1 MLELAFYVGLY
12 TTHISGSGWNEDNRL
27 VAVEVESIV
36 VGHMV
41 NSMYNDSWIVAYNH
55 RFNDWSGVLL
65 GGASGYDYG
74 CFTHGCDP
82 LNSGSDDI
90 VPISAP
96 YIHWQNVHILLQ
108 ANAVSVVY
116 GF

>member
-12 TTHISGSGWNEDNRL
+12 TTHLSGIGWNEDNRL

-41 NSMYNDSWIVAYNH
+41 NSMYNESWIVAYNY

-65 GGASGYDYG
+65 GGASGYDYDCAYNVCRYEDMG
-74 CFTHGCDP
+74 
-82 LNSGSDDI
+82 NDDI
-90 VPISAP
+90 MPLAAP
-96 YIHWQNVHILLQ
+96 YIHWKGVHAILQ
-108 ANAVSVVY
+108 GNAVSVVY

>member
-12 TTHISGSGWNEDNRL
+12 TTHLGGSGWNEDNRL
-27 VAVEVESIV
+27 VAVEVENVV

-41 NSMYNDSWIVAYNH
+41 NSLYNESWIVAYNY

-65 GGASGYDYG
+65 GGASGYDYDCVNNYCLHEDIG
-74 CFTHGCDP
+74 SSDVMP
-82 LNSGSDDI
+82 LA
-90 VPISAP
+90 AP
-96 YIHWQNVHILLQ
+96 YVRWKGVHAILQ
-108 ANAVSVVY
+108 GNAVSVVY